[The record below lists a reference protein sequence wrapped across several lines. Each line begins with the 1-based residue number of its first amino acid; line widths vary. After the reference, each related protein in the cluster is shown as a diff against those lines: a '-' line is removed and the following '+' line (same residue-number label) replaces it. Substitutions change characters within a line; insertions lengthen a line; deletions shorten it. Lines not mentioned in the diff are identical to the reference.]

1 MCKTIISGVRAIIW
15 SSEYEPEIGIHR
27 PQAGKD
33 NLKGRAG
40 INMIFYSKVLIFTL
54 SSLGRLW
61 DCIYRLEGE
70 DAGGVGRYL
79 VILKPYKND
88 TSRLDQPFI

>member
-1 MCKTIISGVRAIIW
+1 MSLRLGFIDLKQS
-15 SSEYEPEIGIHR
+15 
-27 PQAGKD
+27 GKD

-70 DAGGVGRYL
+70 DAGGGGVLPGHIKT
-79 VILKPYKND
+79 V
-88 TSRLDQPFI
+88 